1 MKREM
6 NPAMKDVLKLKEE
19 MKSGN
24 NGLKDGV
31 PLTIMAWDLY
41 KSNNRDLE
49 KAIKEYKDDKSGYA
63 KKLDEITKQRQKK

>member
-19 MKSGN
+19 IKKDD
-24 NGLKDGV
+24 LKDGV

-49 KAIKEYKDDKSGYA
+49 KAIKEYKGDKSAYA